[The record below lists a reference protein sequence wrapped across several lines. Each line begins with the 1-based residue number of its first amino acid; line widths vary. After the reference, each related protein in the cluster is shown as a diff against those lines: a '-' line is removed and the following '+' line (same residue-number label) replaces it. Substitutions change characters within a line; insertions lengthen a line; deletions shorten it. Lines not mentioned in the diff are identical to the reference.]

1 MLLGVSWWL
10 SGLGISIVPAVIW
23 VTSVGKA
30 QSLARE
36 LLQAVGMAKKKK
48 GKKKEKKVQTSY
60 ILLFRPH
67 PAPTLS
73 PIINVLHLLQ
83 LVNQC

>member
-36 LLQAVGMAKKKK
+36 LLQVVGM
-48 GKKKEKKVQTSY
+48 GKKREKSADFLYTPLPPPPCPNTFPY
-60 ILLFRPH
+60 Y
-67 PAPTLS
+67 
-73 PIINVLHLLQ
+73 
-83 LVNQC
+83 

>member
-36 LLQAVGMAKKKK
+36 LLQVVGMAKKREE
-48 GKKKEKKVQTSY
+48 KEKKVQTSY
-60 ILLFRPH
+60 IFLFRPR

>member
-36 LLQAVGMAKKKK
+36 LLQAVGMAKKK
-48 GKKKEKKVQTSY
+48 GEKKREKSADFLYTPLPPPPCPNTFPY
-60 ILLFRPH
+60 Y
-67 PAPTLS
+67 
-73 PIINVLHLLQ
+73 
-83 LVNQC
+83 